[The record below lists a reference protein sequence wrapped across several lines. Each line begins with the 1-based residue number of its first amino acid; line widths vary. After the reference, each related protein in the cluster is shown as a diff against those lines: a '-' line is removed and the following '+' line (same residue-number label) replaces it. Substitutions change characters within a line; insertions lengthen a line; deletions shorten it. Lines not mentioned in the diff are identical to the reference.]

1 MPQSL
6 FHAFFCFSFPDLH
19 VDVQGWNFQGADAAV
34 LQGEEVGA
42 LVLGDAAL
50 DADALIL
57 VTEWKEFRLPTWGV
71 IKKAMKQPVVL
82 DGRNIYDGDELQ
94 EMGFVYHCIG
104 R

>member
-1 MPQSL
+1 MTTVFGFMKVTSYL
-6 FHAFFCFSFPDLH
+6 DKN
-19 VDVQGWNFQGADAAV
+19 DVSAAMRTKT
-34 LQGEEVGA
+34 LWEQIQDRWE
-42 LVLGDAAL
+42 
-50 DADALIL
+50 
-57 VTEWKEFRLPTWGV
+57 EFRLPTWGV